1 MLVIFS
7 TLLYLDLVSAAAVAD
22 DDNNLQFLRGTL
34 WPIVSDSLAVFAVSK
49 EAYFWR
55 ERSG

>member
-1 MLVIFS
+1 MISYNSYKMLVIFS

-34 WPIVSDSLAVFAVSK
+34 
-49 EAYFWR
+49 
-55 ERSG
+55 